1 MESVTRKPYARQI
14 EQERVTLRELID
26 TCLRNCANSYHVM
39 ALESRNI
46 PLAQFQV
53 MQTLPSH
60 ETYASNVLELD
71 VHIPAEWKNDE
82 IKSGE
87 EEIEELWGHAQTPAA
102 LVFPARRLHHAII
115 ELLIQRKDLEA
126 VKIPR
131 TLID

>member
-1 MESVTRKPYARQI
+1 
-14 EQERVTLRELID
+14 
-26 TCLRNCANSYHVM
+26 M

-71 VHIPAEWKNDE
+71 VHIPTEWKNDE

-102 LVFPARRLHHAII
+102 LVFPARSLHHAII